1 MAMGLLMGKRALVSG
16 VANSKSIALGIA
28 QAFHDEGARVAL
40 TCLES
45 TQRRVVKLASD
56 LGSDLVFLCD
66 VTKDEDVAR
75 TFAEVGK
82 AFDGKLDVLVHS
94 IAYAR
99 LEEMSGEFLNVTREG
114 WRLALDVSA
123 YSLVAMARA
132 ARPLMHAAGGGSI
145 MTLTFAGSNRVAHG
159 YNMMGVA
166 KAALESTVRYLA
178 YDLGPEGIRVNAL
191 SPGPIPTVSAVVI
204 ERFDDSLQ
212 RMTTHAP
219 LLRNVTPRDV
229 GNAAVF
235 YAADMSSAI
244 TGAILPVD
252 AGMSTLLPG
261 IGTHPRAGKPAPERS

>member
-1 MAMGLLMGKRALVSG
+1 MGLLDGKRALVSG
-16 VANSKSIALGIA
+16 VANSRSIALGVA
-28 QAFHDEGARVAL
+28 EAFHEHGARVAL
-40 TCLES
+40 TCLAS
-45 TQRRVVKLASD
+45 TQRRVAKLASE
-56 LGSDLVFLCD
+56 LGSDLVFPCD
-66 VTKDEDVAR
+66 VTSDEDIAR
-75 TFAEVGK
+75 LFAEVGK

-132 ARPLMHAAGGGSI
+132 ARPLMKAAGGGSI
-145 MTLTFAGSNRVAHG
+145 MTLTFAGSTRVAPG

-166 KAALESTVRYLA
+166 KAALESAARYLA
-178 YDLGPEGIRVNAL
+178 YDLGPDGIRVNAL

-204 ERFDDSLQ
+204 ERIEDSLKA
-212 RMTTHAP
+212 MTTHSP
-219 LLRNVTPRDV
+219 LLRNVAPRDV

-235 YAADMSSAI
+235 WAADISRSI

-252 AGMSTLLPG
+252 AGMNTLLAG
-261 IGTHPRAGKPAPERS
+261 AGSHPRAGKPAPERS